1 MVVIQRLLTA
11 CRPVLVV
18 VEPVQQAVMQL
29 PIAIRVLVVLVRNLI
44 SLVLHCGMPVEVA
57 VHHVET
63 VGAGHL
69 KIRILRQAV
78 QESVELVE
86 QTKRQL
92 VA

>member
-1 MVVIQRLLTA
+1 MVDILRLLTA
-11 CRPVLVV
+11 CKLVLVE
-18 VEPVQQAVMQL
+18 VEPVQQAVMQS
-29 PIAIRVLVVLVRNLI
+29 PFAVQVLAVMVCNLI

-57 VHHVET
+57 VHHVEA
-63 VGAGHL
+63 VVKA
-69 KIRILRQAV
+69 RILRQAV